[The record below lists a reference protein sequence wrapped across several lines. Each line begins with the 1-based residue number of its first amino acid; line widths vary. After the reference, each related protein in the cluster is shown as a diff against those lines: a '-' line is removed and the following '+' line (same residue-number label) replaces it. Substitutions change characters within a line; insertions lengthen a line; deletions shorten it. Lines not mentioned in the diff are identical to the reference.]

1 MLLGLVFFSFI
12 GSYAGKLALNRLPE
26 RIFRV
31 ALKEILTVL
40 SLQLLYTALRQIIV

>member
-1 MLLGLVFFSFI
+1 MLLELVFFTFI

-31 ALKEILTVL
+31 ALKATLTAL